1 MFKKVISV
9 QKQQQLKAGLLGM
22 SLVRAGGRDDLG
34 QEKSLLLSLRRR
46 MSSAAVYNDSVTYVT

>member
-22 SLVRAGGRDDLG
+22 SLVRAEGRDDLG
-34 QEKSLLLSLRRR
+34 QEKSLLLSLRGR
-46 MSSAAVYNDSVTYVT
+46 MSTAAVYNDSVAYVT